1 MRRLRKP
8 ILGATVLA
16 LLLLLS
22 ACQTGGERQ
31 TGSDEEL
38 PTITVGVSAA
48 FAENQIVAEMYAQV
62 LEAAGYT
69 VERQMSIDS
78 REVSQPALESGEIH
92 VKPEYLATLLL
103 YYNKDASNIT
113 DAAQA
118 AEQLEGLLAEKGVEL
133 LDYSEAVDTNA
144 IVVTKATA
152 DSRRLTKVSD
162 LQPVAG
168 ELVFGGPPECP
179 ERPFCIPGL
188 RDTYGLEFKEF
199 KPLDVGGPL
208 TVAALEG
215 GEIDVALLFSTSG
228 AIAKKGFVLLEDDK
242 DLQAADNIAPV
253 ISAEVVTDEIRDL
266 LNKVS
271 AALTTANITELNA
284 RVEVDNEDPAEVAK
298 DFLEQEDLL

>member
-1 MRRLRKP
+1 MRRIRKP

-22 ACQTGGERQ
+22 ACQTGGERR

-38 PTITVGVSAA
+38 PTITVGVSSA
-48 FAENQIVAEMYAQV
+48 FPENQIVAEMYAQV

-78 REVSQPALESGEIH
+78 REVSQPALENGEID

-103 YYNKDASNIT
+103 YYNKDATNIT
-113 DAAQA
+113 DADEV
-118 AEQLEGLLAEKGVEL
+118 AEQLDPLLEAKGVEL
-133 LDYSEAVDTNA
+133 LQHSEAVDTNA

-152 DSRRLTKVSD
+152 DEHQLAKVSD

-168 ELVFGGPPECP
+168 TLVFGGPPECP

-188 RDTYGLEFKEF
+188 KETYGLEFKEF
-199 KPLDVGGPL
+199 KPLDVGGNL

-228 AIAKKGFVLLEDDK
+228 VIAKKGFVLLEDDK
-242 DLQAADNIAPV
+242 NLQAADNIAPV
-253 ISAEVVTDEIRDL
+253 VNAEVVTDQLREL
-266 LNKVS
+266 LNEVS

-298 DFLEQEDLL
+298 DFLEQEDLV